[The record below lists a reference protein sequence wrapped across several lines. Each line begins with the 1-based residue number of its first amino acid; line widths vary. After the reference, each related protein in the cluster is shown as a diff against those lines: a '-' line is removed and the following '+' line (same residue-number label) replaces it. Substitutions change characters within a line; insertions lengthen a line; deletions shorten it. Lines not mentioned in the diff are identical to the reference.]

1 MCLCA
6 TIKMIISA
14 ITRGNGFILSNTS
27 QRTDLAMYRYNR
39 LYSYGFKKQIKGGNM
54 NVLVYCFIILWTGLF
69 LTVFFSARLQR
80 VSPRL
85 EFAQTYVCLKKGNY
99 RYLNSQVLNS
109 PPNNEGELGEN
120 KTRTTFFLAF
130 CISLFKLLLI
140 KLFWSKK

>member
-1 MCLCA
+1 MVLFCL
-6 TIKMIISA
+6 TP
-14 ITRGNGFILSNTS
+14 RNVPTS
-27 QRTDLAMYRYNR
+27 QRTDTTVYILMV
-39 LYSYGFKKQIKGGNM
+39 SKKQIKGGNM